1 MKKLIAVGLV
11 TLFMIGCKLSSEN
24 YRTVKVSTAVNQI
37 EQVADDLSIT
47 VKGVND
53 SRCPYG
59 CQCIWAGEVKVLITI
74 KDSNNSVDTSLVLP
88 SRPRLQ
94 FTNYNIVLESVKPYP
109 ICNDSNIPTYS
120 FYFRIDDISK

>member
-1 MKKLIAVGLV
+1 MKKFIVVGLL

-24 YRTVKVSTAVNQI
+24 YRTIKVSTEVNQI
-37 EQVADDLSIT
+37 EQVAEDLSIT

-74 KDSNNSVDTSLVLP
+74 KDNISSIDTSLVLP

-109 ICNDSNIPTYS
+109 ICNDPIPAAYS